1 MRAGETARGERSKPS
16 VAVARSARLRSAA
29 RGARGQSSVEM
40 VGLIPLL
47 VLVVLV
53 AAQFLAAGAARSV
66 ASSAAQAA
74 AMAIVQGGDP
84 ADAAR
89 AAAPGWAH
97 ARLDVRISGRRAVV
111 RATPATVLPLLPGA
125 LASTARADAGPAS

>member
-1 MRAGETARGERSKPS
+1 GAAVAPPRVGVGAGGDGAAVVRAGE
-16 VAVARSARLRSAA
+16 AA
-29 RGARGQSSVEM
+29 RDERGQSSVEM
-40 VGLIPLL
+40 GGVIPLL
-47 VLVVLV
+47 FLVVLV

-97 ARLDVRISGRRAVV
+97 ARLDARISGRRAPV
-111 RATPATVLPLLPGA
+111 RAG
-125 LASTARADAGPAS
+125 